1 MNLSV
6 VSFKVVSWQQ
16 SDERESMVWCVRGVQ
31 KLERYERSSMGC
43 QILKASTSRST
54 PWADAVSMVTGAIP
68 TLVAEYVTGR
78 VFASH

>member
-16 SDERESMVWCVRGVQ
+16 SDERESMVWYVRGVQ

-43 QILKASTSRST
+43 QILKASTSKSM
-54 PWADAVSMVTGAIP
+54 PWAAVASMAMGAIL
-68 TLVAEYVTGR
+68 TSVAEHVTGR